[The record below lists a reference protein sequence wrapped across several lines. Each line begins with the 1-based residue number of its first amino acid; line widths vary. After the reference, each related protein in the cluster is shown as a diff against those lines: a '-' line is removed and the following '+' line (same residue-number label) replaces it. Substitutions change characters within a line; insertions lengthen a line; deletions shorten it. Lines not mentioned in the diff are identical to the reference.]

1 MKTSILIIPT
11 LLLFACGGGNSTDVV
26 TNQPKVKE
34 VETPKALK
42 ETSSGGGSFE
52 YSRGDGGSLVDK
64 LYSELVDKNP
74 ELKKIEDGL
83 SELSTKV
90 ADKKA
95 EFEAY
100 NYKSEDYYSDADV
113 DLNMITDST
122 IKKQIREVLNKSQK
136 AYKAKTA
143 GVKGLISLL
152 DKGNATLTDHH
163 TVLKIVATLP
173 QIEQYQKDKLPA
185 NKTYYG
191 LVQEQEKL
199 DKTIIQNTP
208 AE

>member
-11 LLLFACGGGNSTDVV
+11 LLLVACGGSSTDVV

-122 IKKQIREVLNKSQK
+122 IKKQIREVLDKSQK

-199 DKTIIQNTP
+199 DKIIIQNTP

>member
-1 MKTSILIIPT
+1 MKTSLLIIPT
-11 LLLFACGGGNSTDVV
+11 LLLVACGGGNSNDVV

-34 VETPKALK
+34 VETPKALE

-83 SELSTKV
+83 SGLSTKV

-100 NYKSEDYYSDADV
+100 NYKSTDYYSDADV

-122 IKKQIREVLNKSQK
+122 LKKQMRDVLDKSQNGRCK
-136 AYKAKTA
+136 WP
-143 GVKGLISLL
+143 
-152 DKGNATLTDHH
+152 NR
-163 TVLKIVATLP
+163 
-173 QIEQYQKDKLPA
+173 
-185 NKTYYG
+185 
-191 LVQEQEKL
+191 LVR
-199 DKTIIQNTP
+199 
-208 AE
+208 